1 MRVPWIVV
9 ANAFPIV
16 PALFVI
22 ALPPGIV
29 RRWAYPLD
37 SFLATVPYV
46 LSLAV
51 LLRVAEA
58 LAPKR

>member
-29 RRWAYPLD
+29 
-37 SFLATVPYV
+37 
-46 LSLAV
+46 
-51 LLRVAEA
+51 
-58 LAPKR
+58 KR